1 MYRKFLFI
9 VALPMVIISCSKS
22 DKSCG
27 LTLSTATAPASE
39 VAAVQTYLT
48 NNSITADQH
57 PNGLFY
63 KIHQAGSG
71 EVPGACSVVTVKYKG
86 SLTNGSGF
94 DSSYKSNPNG
104 VPFTLGDRLI
114 SGWQLGVPL
123 IKKGGSIT
131 LYIPPSLGYGAT
143 GSGPIPP
150 NAILVFNIDLVDV
163 QN

>member
-1 MYRKFLFI
+1 MYKKLLFI
-9 VALPMVIISCSKS
+9 IALPIAIISCSKS

-27 LTLSTATAPASE
+27 LTLSTDVAPASE

-48 NNSITADQH
+48 NNSIDATQH

-63 KIHQAGSG
+63 KIHQSGSG

-94 DSSYKSNPNG
+94 DSSYATNPNG
-104 VPFTLGDRLI
+104 IPFTLGDRLI
-114 SGWQLGVPL
+114 SGWQIGVPL

-131 LYIPPSLGYGAT
+131 LYIPPSLGYKAA

-150 NAILVFNIDLVDV
+150 NAILVFDVELVDV